1 MAGLPITVPYSL
13 FSKIKITMCAKSG
26 TSGLV
31 VGDGSGA
38 SASAGGCP
46 VVVGATSGW
55 NGVSVAAG
63 AMNAPEGVQ
72 PTRST
77 STSARAAAKRFN
89 LTPAQER
96 DQRPKAADQ
105 SQQDDHQSHR
115 DVSNAL
121 RPGRFI
127 CGDLQRPGR
136 REGRQ
141 ARGRN

>member
-1 MAGLPITVPYSL
+1 MAGLPMTVPYSL

-26 TSGLV
+26 TSGRT
-31 VGDGSGA
+31 VGEGA
-38 SASAGGCP
+38 GVSVSAGCSTG
-46 VVVGATSGW
+46 VSLAARLGVGELASPGW

-96 DQRPKAADQ
+96 DQRPKAAD
-105 SQQDDHQSHR
+105 
-115 DVSNAL
+115 
-121 RPGRFI
+121 
-127 CGDLQRPGR
+127 
-136 REGRQ
+136 
-141 ARGRN
+141 